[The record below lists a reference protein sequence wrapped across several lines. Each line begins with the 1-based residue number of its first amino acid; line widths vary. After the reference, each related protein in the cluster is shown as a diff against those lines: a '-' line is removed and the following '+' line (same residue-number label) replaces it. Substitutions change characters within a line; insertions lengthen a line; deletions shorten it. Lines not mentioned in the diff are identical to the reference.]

1 MVIDAHA
8 HIIVPEMT
16 RAAAPEESWRPL
28 VKWVNQQQIIEFGGK
43 SLKSAV
49 REFVH
54 IKGVLAAQDAA
65 GVDRVLLCPWV
76 SLLRYDTEPQE
87 GLRLSRIYNEAL
99 SRLAQAYPQRVSALG
114 TVPLQ
119 DPELAA
125 RELESVM
132 AEPGLHGVEI
142 AASGNGLYLGDDRF
156 APFWA
161 AAEAS
166 GALVFIHP
174 TTRGFDNPALNDFYL
189 WNTIGNPLETTITA
203 AHLIMAGV
211 MERHPRLKVLL
222 AHGGG
227 AILSLRGRLRHAHSF
242 QPQARAKLVESPET
256 SLRRFYFDTVT
267 HDPALLQALINYAG
281 ANHVLL
287 GSDYPFDMGVERPA
301 EIVLAL
307 GLSEAD
313 EANILGGNLVN
324 LLRLEENGQ

>member
-16 RAAAPEESWRPL
+16 RAAAPEETWRPQ
-28 VKWVNQQQIIEFGGK
+28 VTWVNGQQIIEFGGK

-54 IKGVLAAQDAA
+54 IEAILAAQDAA
-65 GVDRVLLCPWV
+65 GVDWVLLCPWV

-99 SRLAQAYPQRVSALG
+99 SRLAQAHPRRIGALG

-125 RELESVM
+125 RELETLIV
-132 AEPGLHGVEI
+132 EPGLYGIEI
-142 AASGNGLYLGDDRF
+142 AARVNGLYLGDERF

-161 AAEAS
+161 AAEAT

-189 WNTIGNPLETTITA
+189 WNTVGNPLETTITA
-203 AHLIMAGV
+203 AHMIMAGV
-211 MERHPRLKVLL
+211 MERHPDLKVLL

-227 AILSLRGRLRHAHSF
+227 TILSLRGRLRHAHSF
-242 QPQARAKLVESPET
+242 QPQARAQLVESPET

-267 HDPALLQALINYAG
+267 HDSALLQALINYAG
-281 ANHVLL
+281 ANHILL

-307 GLSEAD
+307 GLSEED
-313 EANILGGNLVN
+313 EAKILGSNLIN
-324 LLRLEENGQ
+324 LLELTE